1 MALGR
6 QTGRWYELLVAGR
19 LLRSSRSAHLSII
32 SAMSVAGIALGVGA
46 LIVVLAVNTGFQV
59 AFQDRI
65 LSTYPHLVVMRRG
78 LELQDHREVA
88 ARLLAVR
95 DTRIATPATYDD
107 MMLASATGRAGAA
120 VRGVPAATLSAMP
133 AGVVVDGQL
142 DLQGE
147 APAHRFGAGRG
158 SLEITRATAGAR
170 HVLVLDREDKVH
182 ELAMLRPQ
190 SGMAGL
196 LVFDAS
202 GCGEPKTGGDAL
214 ELYNDYGGEVSR
226 RIKRVPDRPA
236 CGVIASWETLSGDFE
251 LRWQHGGTNH
261 EQPISLSSE
270 RTTALVLDGDRALT
284 VGTVDD
290 ELPATVAGISF
301 VAVGGHAVQVAMA
314 DGVSASV
321 ADGGRT
327 TWLPQGGDLPAIALG
342 EGLAG
347 RLEVKIGDEVRAV
360 SPLRGLDR
368 GGGATTSG
376 ASGRFRVSAIIRTG
390 FYDHDQRL
398 ALVDFTAAQRFL
410 GRGDVARWVELRVA
424 DPILASASVGRYRA
438 ALEPTPLSG
447 LLADVRAMRG
457 QLHRIQTE
465 QVPGL
470 EIRSA
475 PHALAQVDNWVSG
488 VRAARQARTRGGSMY
503 RVIDWEEMNRNIFDA
518 ARMQKIAMSLFPFI
532 IVLVAALNVIGTQAV
547 VVHERARDIAI
558 LRAMGATPRSVG
570 AIFLTQGLAVGM
582 IGTVLGLAIGG
593 LCCLLLSAVGYPLD
607 PHVYLISELPVQIE
621 ASTFLLAGGAATGL
635 SFAAAW
641 ASARRAADRSPVEG
655 LRRLD

>member
-1 MALGR
+1 MAR
-6 QTGRWYELLVAGR
+6 EQQSARWYELLVAGR

-78 LELQDHREVA
+78 LEMQDHREVA
-88 ARLLAVR
+88 ARLLVVSQ
-95 DTRIATPATYDD
+95 TRTATPATYDD
-107 MMLASATGRAGAA
+107 MMLASASGRAGAA

-133 AGVVVDGQL
+133 AGVVFQGKL

-147 APAHRFGAGRG
+147 APAHQLSADG
-158 SLEITRATAGAR
+158 SKFQITRATAGAR
-170 HVLVLDREDKVH
+170 HLLVLDRTGAVH
-182 ELAMLRPQ
+182 DLAMLRPQ

-202 GCGEPKTGGDAL
+202 GCGAGRTGGGPL
-214 ELYNDYGGEVSR
+214 EMYNDYGGEVAR
-226 RIKRVPDRPA
+226 RVVRHPEQPA

-251 LRWQHGGTNH
+251 LRWQHAGQDHKFTVVLG
-261 EQPISLSSE
+261 SE
-270 RTTALVLDGDRALT
+270 RTTALILDGDRALPVAAAGDDLPPT
-284 VGTVDD
+284 VAGVAVASMAGRSVQIALADGAT
-290 ELPATVAGISF
+290 ATVA
-301 VAVGGHAVQVAMA
+301 
-314 DGVSASV
+314 DGNATPWI
-321 ADGGRT
+321 AQTG
-327 TWLPQGGDLPAIALG
+327 QLPAIALG
-342 EGLAG
+342 EGLAK
-347 RLEVKIGDEVRAV
+347 RLQVKIGDEVRAV

-368 GGGATTSG
+368 AGGATTSS
-376 ASGRFRVSAIIRTG
+376 AAGRFLVSAIIRTG

-424 DPILASASVGRYRA
+424 DPILAGASVGRYRA
-438 ALEPTPLSG
+438 ALEPLPLSG
-447 LLADVRAMRG
+447 LLADVQAMRG

-465 QVPGL
+465 TVPGL
-470 EIRSA
+470 ELGDSRD
-475 PHALAQVDNWVSG
+475 ALTQVDNWVSG
-488 VRAARQARTRGGSMY
+488 VRALRQARTRGGSMY

-570 AIFLTQGLAVGM
+570 AIFLTQGLAVGLL
-582 IGTVLGLAIGG
+582 GTVLGLAIGG
-593 LCCLLLSAVGYPLD
+593 LCCLLLSAIGYPLD
-607 PHVYLISELPVQIE
+607 PHVYLIAELPVQIE
-621 ASTFLLAGGAATGL
+621 AATFLLAGGAATGL